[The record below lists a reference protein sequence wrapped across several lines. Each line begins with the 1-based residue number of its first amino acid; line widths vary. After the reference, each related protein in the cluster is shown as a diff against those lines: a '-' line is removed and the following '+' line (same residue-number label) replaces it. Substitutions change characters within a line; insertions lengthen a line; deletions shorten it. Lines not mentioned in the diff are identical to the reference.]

1 MPVAAAG
8 KACAMLPYSK
18 RLTIVQVYRR
28 IITIYT
34 LLDILEYLTIT
45 YNTDKLYGCL
55 KQLP

>member
-8 KACAMLPYSK
+8 KACVMPPCSK
-18 RLTIVQVYRR
+18 RLTMVQVYRL

-45 YNTDKLYGCL
+45 YNTDNFYGCL